1 MIVLQGMNGIT
12 LHRERIVNNMEIT
25 KEQFMAYE
33 DVRVSGVT
41 NMWAVDLVMELSG
54 LTEGQCLFIM
64 KNYGSLA
71 KKYL

>member
-1 MIVLQGMNGIT
+1 
-12 LHRERIVNNMEIT
+12 MEIT

-41 NMWAVDLVMELSG
+41 NMWAVDYVSELSG
-54 LTEGQCLFIM
+54 LDEDTIMIIM
-64 KNYGSLA
+64 KNYGALA